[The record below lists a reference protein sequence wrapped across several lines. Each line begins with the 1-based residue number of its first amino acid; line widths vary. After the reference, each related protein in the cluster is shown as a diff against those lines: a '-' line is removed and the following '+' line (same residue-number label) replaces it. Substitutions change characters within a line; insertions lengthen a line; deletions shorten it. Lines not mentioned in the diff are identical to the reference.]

1 MTKFILASTSPRR
14 KELLQMLGMKFDI
27 VASDADES
35 VLDAKKLP
43 AYLLVQELA
52 LLKTSAA
59 AKKVLEHKNAVLIG
73 ADTIVCRGGEILG
86 KPKDEEEACRMLQLL
101 SGQVHEVYTG
111 ICVMRMKDGFTV
123 CDRAC
128 TKVRFKMLS
137 EKQIQDYVYTGEPMD
152 KAGAYG
158 IQGRGTLLVEGI
170 EGDYFNVVGL
180 PLSLL
185 SDVLR
190 REFDINL
197 LSR

>member
-1 MTKFILASTSPRR
+1 MVEFILASTSPRR
-14 KELLQMLGMKFDI
+14 KELLEMLGIDFE
-27 VASDADES
+27 VAASDADES
-35 VLDAKKLP
+35 VLDGQDLP

-52 LLKTSAA
+52 LLKASAA
-59 AKKVLEHKNAVLIG
+59 AKMVLGHKHAILIG
-73 ADTIVCRGGEILG
+73 ADTVVCCGGTVLG
-86 KPKDEEEACRMLQLL
+86 KPKNQEDACRMLQML
-101 SGQVHEVYTG
+101 SGRTHEVYTG
-111 ICVMRMKDGFTV
+111 ICVMRVKDGFTV

-128 TKVRFKMLS
+128 TKVKFKKLT
-137 EKQIQDYVYTGEPMD
+137 EEQIKNYIHTGEPVD

-185 SDVLR
+185 ADVLQ